1 MEDAATAEISRS
13 QLWQWV
19 QREALLQDGTTVDR
33 ARYATLR
40 DQMLASLQRE
50 RGDTESRLDDAVALL
65 DRLVLDEEFT
75 DFLTVPGYELL
86 DRAGR

>member
-1 MEDAATAEISRS
+1 
-13 QLWQWV
+13 V

-50 RGDTESRLDDAVALL
+50 RGDTASRLDDAAALL